1 MHINN
6 SKHKDIE
13 KLQFIYGGLKCKC
26 TSVHGVCHTA
36 IASDKHGVTTTEYT
50 SYYYHSLDQDKCLP
64 CSPFKTTET
73 KHKYDIL
80 TQI

>member
-36 IASDKHGVTTTEYT
+36 LYNIIQHCTTIY
-50 SYYYHSLDQDKCLP
+50 SHVQ
-64 CSPFKTTET
+64 
-73 KHKYDIL
+73 
-80 TQI
+80 Q